1 MAVLTADVEL
11 RLQRI
16 PRHLRAE
23 FPNVPLDD
31 IERDVDQSLS
41 ALIETARFFDFVP
54 LLVHRAVRERL
65 LAAT

>member
-16 PRHLRAE
+16 PRDLGVE
-23 FPNVPLDD
+23 FPNVPREE

-41 ALIETARFFDFVP
+41 ALIEAARFCDFVP

-65 LAAT
+65 LATT